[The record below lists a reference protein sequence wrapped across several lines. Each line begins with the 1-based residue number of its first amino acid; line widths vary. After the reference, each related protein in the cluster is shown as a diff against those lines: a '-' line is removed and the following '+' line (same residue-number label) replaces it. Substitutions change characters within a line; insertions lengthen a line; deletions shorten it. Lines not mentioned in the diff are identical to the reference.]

1 MSDEPSIHPAA
12 GHKGRKRR
20 RRPPPR
26 VSRADFERAAL
37 RHLERYPSSVAGLR
51 AVLERRAQRS
61 FAHHGEGLNEA
72 EAIIPDV
79 VERMQAYGFLDDR
92 RYGEALIRRLR
103 ARGNS
108 LRRIAIRLHERGVAS
123 DVREALLADAGEA
136 VAELEAARTYARRRR
151 FGVHRRPD
159 RYATA
164 DAGEDGDAEEDRRRR
179 ELASL
184 ARAGFA
190 FETARRALEEEA

>member
-1 MSDEPSIHPAA
+1 MSNQPSIHP
-12 GHKGRKRR
+12 GTGRKPRRR

-37 RHLERYPSSVAGLR
+37 RHLERYPASVAGLR

-61 FAHHGEGLNEA
+61 FAHHGEGLSEA

-79 VERMQAYGFLDDR
+79 VERMQAFGFLDDR

-123 DVREALLADAGEA
+123 DVRAALLADAGDPA
-136 VAELEAARTYARRRR
+136 AELEAARTYARRRR
-151 FGVHRRPD
+151 FGAQRRPD
-159 RYATA
+159 RCGGAEGG
-164 DAGEDGDAEEDRRRR
+164 DESDAERDRRRR

-190 FETARRALEEEA
+190 YETARRALEEE

>member
-1 MSDEPSIHPAA
+1 MSDEPSIHPEA
-12 GHKGRKRR
+12 GRKTRR
-20 RRPPPR
+20 GRRPPPR

-37 RHLERYPSSVAGLR
+37 RHLERYPASVAGLR

-61 FAHHGEGLNEA
+61 FAHHGEGLSEA
-72 EAIIPDV
+72 EALIPDV
-79 VERMQAYGFLDDR
+79 IERMQGFGFLDDR

-164 DAGEDGDAEEDRRRR
+164 DAGEDRDAEQDRRRR